1 MSYAT
6 SQIQFRILCF
16 VNKAWTCFCL
26 HIFVILVNN
35 SLKSCFSVFIKCV
48 INTMTQF
55 ILLVISHLFKI
66 WLYSIL
72 IAKKKYMYH
81 CTIVV
86 SKTKTNKLCYF
97 YPDFW
102 HSNVGHSRH
111 WKRKDWSL
119 VILSSNRVS
128 MFIQCDL
135 VCCNSTSIHRLTIR
149 YFLSVR
155 FDINKCHLFAMTL
168 SGRFSFSQYIIIAS
182 RYHSVS

>member
-35 SLKSCFSVFIKCV
+35 SFKSCFSVFIKCV

-66 WLYSIL
+66 WLYSIHVL
-72 IAKKKYMYH
+72 IAKKNTLYMYH

-86 SKTKTNKLCYF
+86 SKTKTYKLCYF
-97 YPDFW
+97 YLGFW

-111 WKRKDWSL
+111 WKRKDWCS
-119 VILSSNRVS
+119 VILSSNRVY
-128 MFIQCDL
+128 
-135 VCCNSTSIHRLTIR
+135 VHSTRSCLLQFNIDSSINYSL
-149 YFLSVR
+149 
-155 FDINKCHLFAMTL
+155 
-168 SGRFSFSQYIIIAS
+168 FSFSTFWHQQ
-182 RYHSVS
+182 VSSFCYDS